1 MGCCGSSG
9 TGLKFVCVCTSD
21 PAPSSFTFAVSVHTL
36 GVVPKHSGWWL
47 EEQAH
52 GCFDMVIAAN
62 QSRVIHRNFTLEFG
76 VAFTWKLRGES
87 SSHLARTD
95 CDDMNSTP
103 PSKNDELASERGT
116 GLIHK
121 CGGFSY
127 FCANHKWL
135 VVHDDIK
142 RELCVSNLLM
152 EPIKSVQFPTG
163 TNRDVFMNQCNED
176 EAVLAQNVG
185 DTTLEL
191 SVVNLSEV
199 WSTGAITPVFC
210 TEYFLPFEY
219 QTQFFLVDRVLIL
232 QTESGGRA
240 FVVRSN
246 SWSRAMI
253 LKFPDASC
261 PDKVHMVMYNN
272 ERSILSQMSE
282 RLYCL
287 TRSPNTMEI
296 WDCNNPTN
304 PMRVVDHNFCCRLV
318 CAHSGFL
325 FHIGRRRII
334 VTDYNSGFK
343 PDFNDLGI
351 SCTEGR
357 DRVSPATTVASQ
369 FLALLMLSH
378 PRCGCV
384 NCGRNNPPPTAPA
397 PHPSSVL
404 ENVALALR
412 TVWEWIMGCCGS
424 SGTSLKL
431 VCVCTSD
438 PAPSSFT
445 FAVSV
450 HTLGVV
456 PKHSGWWLA
465 EQAHEGI
472 ETIVAANQSRV
483 IHRNFTHE
491 FGVAFTW
498 KLREESSS
506 HLARTDCDDMN
517 STPPSKNDELASARR
532 TGLIHKCGGFSSDC
546 ANHKWLVVYDYIKR
560 ELCVSNLLME
570 PPATKS
576 VQFPTGTNRDVF
588 MNQCNEDEAVLA
600 QKYAEDTNT
609 LELSVVNLSEV
620 WSTGAI
626 TPVFCTKYFL
636 PFDSQTQFFS
646 VDSVLILQT
655 ESGGRAFVVCS
666 CPWSHTMI
674 LKFPD
679 ESRPDKVHMVRYN
692 DEKVTLS
699 QMSERLYCLTRS
711 PNTMEIWDCN
721 NPTNPMRPD

>member
-1 MGCCGSSG
+1 M
-9 TGLKFVCVCTSD
+9 
-21 PAPSSFTFAVSVHTL
+21 
-36 GVVPKHSGWWL
+36 
-47 EEQAH
+47 
-52 GCFDMVIAAN
+52 
-62 QSRVIHRNFTLEFG
+62 
-76 VAFTWKLRGES
+76 
-87 SSHLARTD
+87 ARTG

-121 CGGFSY
+121 CGGFSSD
-127 FCANHKWL
+127 CANHKWL
-135 VVHDDIK
+135 AVYDDIK

-152 EPIKSVQFPTG
+152 EPPATKTVQFPTG

-176 EAVLAQNVG
+176 EAVLAQKYVE
-185 DTTLEL
+185 DTNTLEL

-210 TEYFLPFEY
+210 TKYLLPFDS
-219 QTQFFLVDRVLIL
+219 QTQFFLVDSVLIL

-240 FVVRSN
+240 FVVRSCP
-246 SWSRAMI
+246 WSHTMI
-253 LKFPDASC
+253 LQFPDASC
-261 PDKVHMVMYNN
+261 PDKVHMVRYNN
-272 ERSILSQMSE
+272 ERAILSQMSE

-287 TRSPNTMEI
+287 TRPPNTMEI

-325 FHIGRRRII
+325 FHIGRSRIT
-334 VTDYNSGFK
+334 VTDYNSGSK
-343 PDFNDLGI
+343 
-351 SCTEGR
+351 
-357 DRVSPATTVASQ
+357 

-384 NCGRNNPPPTAPA
+384 NCGRNDTPTTAPA
-397 PHPSSVL
+397 PHPSSFL

-424 SGTSLKL
+424 SGTGLKF

-483 IHRNFTHE
+483 IHRNYTLG

-498 KLREESSS
+498 KLRGESSS

-517 STPPSKNDELASARR
+517 STPPSKNDELASARG

-546 ANHKWLVVYDYIKR
+546 ANHKWLVVYDDIKR

-576 VQFPTGTNRDVF
+576 VQLPTGTNRDVF
-588 MNQCNEDEAVLA
+588 MNQCYEDEAVLA

-626 TPVFCTKYFL
+626 TPVFCTKYLL

-655 ESGGRAFVVCS
+655 ECISPRQGSHGHVQQREGNAVTDEREVV
-666 CPWSHTMI
+666 
-674 LKFPD
+674 LPD
-679 ESRPDKVHMVRYN
+679 ALTQHDGDMGLQQPHESN
-692 DEKVTLS
+692 EG
-699 QMSERLYCLTRS
+699 C
-711 PNTMEIWDCN
+711 
-721 NPTNPMRPD
+721 